1 MCLDDTK
8 LLFPS
13 DKISLRPLGQLNT
26 LIFSFIHLIL
36 TIYPFNFNNILTYN
50 LVYCQLNIV

>member
-26 LIFSFIHLIL
+26 IHFKDINIL
-36 TIYPFNFNNILTYN
+36 IYPFNFNNILTYN